1 MRPSRFV
8 GADAG
13 SVLAEVRE
21 RLGPDAVIL
30 ANRQVDD
37 GIEVIAMSGA
47 DLAAWTVG
55 EPGGQSADALASV
68 AGEMQSLRSLLEGQ
82 LADLTFTDAERRDPV
97 KATVWRNVMNL
108 GFSPALVRK
117 LLEHLPPKLDA
128 STAMRWARAALARN
142 MSVGKDDL
150 VARGGVYALV
160 GPTGVGKTTTVAKL
174 AARCIMQYGPASVAL
189 VTIDNYRI
197 GAYEQLRVYA
207 DILNAPL
214 FAVNDDAALEEALAE
229 LSGRHLV
236 LVDTAGMNQ
245 HDQRLADQLGLLC
258 RDGLEIERVLVLAA
272 AAQGGALEE
281 AVRGFGARKLAG
293 CILTKLDESV
303 TIGAALDVLIR
314 HRLPVL
320 YLTTGQRVPEDLQIA
335 TIDALV
341 ERAFKAPGQSAFSL
355 RDDEYSGVP
364 RTKHEHNR

>member
-8 GADAG
+8 GTDPSA
-13 SVLAEVRE
+13 VLAEVRA

-30 ANRQVDD
+30 ANRAVDD
-37 GIEVIAMSGA
+37 GIEVIAMSGS
-47 DLAAWTVG
+47 DLTAWASG
-55 EPGGQSADALASV
+55 EATSRNPDALASV

-82 LADLTFTDAERRDPV
+82 LADLTFTDAERRNPV
-97 KATVWRNVMNL
+97 KATVWRSVMNL

-117 LLEHLPPKLDA
+117 LLEHLPPNLDA
-128 STAMRWARAALARN
+128 ANAMRWARAALARN
-142 MSVGKDDL
+142 IAVGQDDL
-150 VARGGVYALV
+150 VERGGVYALV
-160 GPTGVGKTTTVAKL
+160 GPTGVGKTTTIAKL
-174 AARCIMQYGPASVAL
+174 AARCLMKRGEASVAL

-214 FAVNDDAALEEALAE
+214 FAVNDDTALDAALAE
-229 LSGRHLV
+229 LAERHLV

-245 HDQRLADQLGLLC
+245 HDQRLADQIGLLC
-258 RDGLEIERVLVLAA
+258 RDGVEIERVLVLAA
-272 AAQGGALEE
+272 AAQGAALEE
-281 AVRGFGARKLAG
+281 AVRGFGERKLAG

-320 YLTTGQRVPEDLQIA
+320 YVTTGQRVPEDLDRA
-335 TIDALV
+335 NVDALI
-341 ERAFKAPGQSAFSL
+341 ERVFTAPGQGAFAL
-355 RDDEYSGVP
+355 RDDEYSGAPP
-364 RTKHEHNR
+364 RASR

>member
-8 GADAG
+8 GTDAQA
-13 SVLAEVRE
+13 VLADVRAQ
-21 RLGPDAVIL
+21 LGPDAVIL
-30 ANRQVDD
+30 ANRQIDD

-47 DLAAWTVG
+47 DLAAWTAG
-55 EPGGQSADALASV
+55 GSGGQNSEALASV

-82 LADLTFTDAERRDPV
+82 LADLTFTDAERRNPV

-117 LLEHLPPKLDA
+117 LLEHLPPQLDA
-128 STAMRWARAALARN
+128 GNAMRWARAALARN
-142 MSVGKDDL
+142 IAVGGEDI
-150 VARGGVYALV
+150 VERGGVFALV
-160 GPTGVGKTTTVAKL
+160 GPTGVGKTTTIAKL
-174 AARCIMQYGPASVAL
+174 AARCLMKRGDASVAL

-214 FAVNDDAALEEALAE
+214 FAVNDDAGLEAVLAE
-229 LSGRHLV
+229 LAGRHLV

-245 HDQRLADQLGLLC
+245 HDQRLADQIGLLC
-258 RDGLEIERVLVLAA
+258 HDGVEIDRILVLAA
-272 AAQGGALEE
+272 AAQGAALEE
-281 AVRGFGARKLAG
+281 AVRGFGTRRLAG

-320 YLTTGQRVPEDLQIA
+320 YLTTGQRVPEDLDRA
-335 TIDALV
+335 SV
-341 ERAFKAPGQSAFSL
+341 ESLIERVFKAPGQSAFSL
-355 RDDEYSGVP
+355 RDDEYGGAP
-364 RTKHEHNR
+364 QRTAR

>member
-13 SVLAEVRE
+13 SVLAEVRA

-37 GIEVIAMSGA
+37 GIEVIAMSGS
-47 DLAAWTVG
+47 DLAAWTSG
-55 EPGGQSADALASV
+55 APGAQGADPLASV

-117 LLEHLPPKLDA
+117 LLEHLPAKLDA
-128 STAMRWARAALARN
+128 PTAMRWARAALARN
-142 MSVGKDDL
+142 MSVGKDEL
-150 VARGGVYALV
+150 VARGGVCALV

-174 AARCIMQYGPASVAL
+174 AARCIMQHGPASVAL

-214 FAVNDDAALEEALAE
+214 FAVNDDAALDAALAE

-245 HDQRLADQLGLLC
+245 HDQRLADQLGILC
-258 RDGLEIERVLVLAA
+258 RDGREIERVLVLAA
-272 AAQGGALEE
+272 AAQGAALEE

-341 ERAFKAPGQSAFSL
+341 ERVFKAPGQSAFSL
-355 RDDEYSGVP
+355 RDDEYSGAPP
-364 RTKHEHNR
+364 RTQA